1 MAIFMPRT
9 SHAAFLEARHSRRQM
24 GPRARVADRQIA
36 IAGWVVEIASC
47 MSPDPAR
54 GCQPLVRFHAAG
66 LWHHAGFPVPRFLF
80 PVLTGLVILAAWW
93 IACLADA
100 FPTGTVPSPDEVAV
114 AFVDE
119 LRSWRLVEDVIASLY
134 RVAWGYVT
142 AVVAAVPLGLV
153 IGRSLATR
161 DALMPWINFF
171 RNLSPIAWIPFAI
184 VWFGVG
190 DPPAI
195 FIIFLATF
203 FQIVLA
209 TSAAA
214 ASVPKVYYRVAE
226 DMALTGNE
234 ILFKITLPAI
244 LPQLVTALRVAIG
257 VAWMVVVAAEMIA
270 VRSGLGFLI
279 VDARNGLRMDL
290 VVMGM
295 IVIGALGIGLDA
307 LFSRLAKIPAVRWG
321 FER

>member
-1 MAIFMPRT
+1 M
-9 SHAAFLEARHSRRQM
+9 
-24 GPRARVADRQIA
+24 
-36 IAGWVVEIASC
+36 
-47 MSPDPAR
+47 
-54 GCQPLVRFHAAG
+54 
-66 LWHHAGFPVPRFLF
+66 
-80 PVLTGLVILAAWW
+80 LAAWW
-93 IACLADA
+93 ISHEAGA
-100 FPTGTVPSPDEVAV
+100 FPTGTVPSTVEVAV
-114 AFVDE
+114 AFGE
-119 LRSWRLVEDVIASLY
+119 EIQSFRLVDDVIASLY
-134 RVAWGYVT
+134 RVAWGYIT
-142 AVVAAVPLGLV
+142 AVIAAVPLGLL
-153 IGRSLATR
+153 IGRSTAWR

-209 TSAAA
+209 TAAA
-214 ASVPKVYYRVAE
+214 TTTVPKVYYRVAE
-226 DMALTGNE
+226 DMGLSNSE
-234 ILFKITLPAI
+234 ILFRITFPAI
-244 LPQLVTALRVAIG
+244 LPQLVIALRVAIG

-290 VVMGM
+290 VVCGM
-295 IVIGALGIGLDA
+295 MVIGWIGIGLDT
-307 LFSRLAKIPAVRWG
+307 LFARLQKIPSVRWG